1 MISILLI
8 SHEGYASGTKKAIE
22 LILGEQN
29 NVDYHELTGEKGIE
43 IFKEELSGKI
53 DELTKYKNKL
63 IIISDLK
70 NGTPYN
76 CALSIIANNNL
87 WENTFL
93 FTGMNLNL
101 VLEIIMADE
110 EALEEESQKQIL
122 LTAKEG
128 LFQMNKKVWDK
139 QCSEQEE

>member
-43 IFKEELSGKI
+43 IFKEELSSKI
-53 DELTKYKNKL
+53 DKLTKYKNKL

-87 WENTFL
+87 WENAFL

>member
-1 MISILLI
+1 MTSILLI
-8 SHEGYASGTKKAIE
+8 SHEGYASGTKKAVE
-22 LILGEQN
+22 LILGEQD

-43 IFKEELSGKI
+43 KFK
-53 DELTKYKNKL
+53 DELNSKINQLTKDKNNL
-63 IIISDLK
+63 IIVSDLK

-87 WENTFL
+87 WENTHL

-110 EALEEESQKQIL
+110 DSLEEETQKQIL

-128 LFQMNKKVWDK
+128 LFQMNKKIWDK

>member
-1 MISILLI
+1 MTSILLI
-8 SHEGYASGTKKAIE
+8 SHEGYASGTKKAVE
-22 LILGEQN
+22 LILGEQD

-43 IFKEELSGKI
+43 KFK
-53 DELTKYKNKL
+53 DELNRKINQLIKDKNNL
-63 IIISDLK
+63 IIVSDLK

-87 WENTFL
+87 WENTHL

-110 EALEEESQKQIL
+110 DSLEEETQKQII

-128 LFQMNKKVWDK
+128 LFQMNKKIWDK

>member
-43 IFKEELSGKI
+43 IFKEELSDKI
-53 DELTKYKNKL
+53 NGLIKYKNKL

-87 WENTFL
+87 WRNTFL

-110 EALEEESQKQIL
+110 DALEEESQKQIL

-128 LFQMNKKVWDK
+128 LFQMNKKIWDK
-139 QCSEQEE
+139 QCNEQEE

>member
-1 MISILLI
+1 MTNILLI
-8 SHEGYASGTKKAIE
+8 SHEGYASGTKKATE
-22 LILGEQN
+22 LILGEQE
-29 NVDYHELTGEKGIE
+29 NVDCHELTGEKGIE
-43 IFKEELSGKI
+43 KFKEELNKKI
-53 DELTKYKNKL
+53 IKL
-63 IIISDLK
+63 IKDKKNVIIVSDLK

-87 WENTFL
+87 WENVHL

-110 EALEEESQKQIL
+110 ESIEEEIQKQIL

-128 LFQMNKKVWDK
+128 LFKMNKKIWDK
-139 QCSEQEE
+139 QCSVHEE

>member
-1 MISILLI
+1 MTSILLI
-8 SHEGYASGTKKAIE
+8 SHEGYASGTKKAVE
-22 LILGEQN
+22 LILGEQD

-43 IFKEELSGKI
+43 IFK
-53 DELTKYKNKL
+53 DELNIKINKL
-63 IIISDLK
+63 IKDKNNLIIVSDLK

-76 CALSIIANNNL
+76 CALSIIASNDL
-87 WENTFL
+87 WDYTHL

-101 VLEIIMADE
+101 ILEIIMTDE
-110 EALEEESQKQIL
+110 EVLKEESQKQIL

-128 LFQMNKKVWDK
+128 LFQMNKKTWDK